1 MIPKTSTDSVC
12 GIAVRGQQEFF
23 NGGIPKHLLYWPSLN
38 VHCVQMH
45 VAERQSIPNLPA
57 VATQAAGLPQVF
69 AFDSL
74 KSLPHRDYLQPHYES
89 PQQPAGNFP
98 LGTCSGDN
106 TACVF
111 LCVPSCTKHM
121 FVSWLGLKDWL
132 QHCMQIPAQDV
143 HVCIHACMHVGL
155 VCMGVYHHVQHEADA
170 LSCLGDCILSTEA
183 CALLFPVPGFFLFSS
198 SFILMQDLVSTWK
211 WSKSLQMS

>member
-1 MIPKTSTDSVC
+1 
-12 GIAVRGQQEFF
+12 
-23 NGGIPKHLLYWPSLN
+23 
-38 VHCVQMH
+38 MH

-89 PQQPAGNFP
+89 QQQPAGNFH
-98 LGTCSGDN
+98 LGTYSGDN

-121 FVSWLGLKDWL
+121 FVSGRGAKDWL
-132 QHCMQIPAQDV
+132 LHCTQISAQDV
-143 HVCIHACMHVGL
+143 HVCTHACRPGL
-155 VCMGVYHHVQHEADA
+155 RGCLPIVLHEADA
-170 LSCLGDCILSTEA
+170 LSCLGDCILSREA
-183 CALLFPVPGFFLFSS
+183 CASPFPGFFFFSLFS
-198 SFILMQDLVSTWK
+198 LMQDLVSKWK
-211 WSKSLQMS
+211 WSKRLQMS

>member
-23 NGGIPKHLLYWPSLN
+23 NVGIPKHLLYRPSLN

-89 PQQPAGNFP
+89 QQQPAGNFP

-121 FVSWLGLKDWL
+121 FVSWLGLKDWF

-155 VCMGVYHHVQHEADA
+155 VFAWVSTIMCNMRLMPSAA
-170 LSCLGDCILSTEA
+170 LVIAYCQQRLVHC
-183 CALLFPVPGFFLFSS
+183 CFLFLASSCPARSS
-198 SFILMQDLVSTWK
+198 SCRI
-211 WSKSLQMS
+211 WSQHGSGPSHYR